1 MANTLKI
8 HIKAIA
14 QVLCIWAILA
24 ISYFLI
30 NYFIY
35 D

>member
-1 MANTLKI
+1 MSNSLKI

-14 QVLCIWAILA
+14 QVFGIWAMLA
-24 ISYFLI
+24 LSYFLI
-30 NYFIY
+30 NYFRY